1 MTDFTKQ
8 RTTMVDT
15 QIRPSDVTK
24 YSVIEAMLAVPREAF
39 VPTDMRDAAYAGG
52 DVELER
58 GRVMLEPRTLA
69 KMLDALDI
77 QPDEMVLHVGCGLG
91 YGAALM
97 ARLAEFV
104 VALEENE
111 ALAKEA
117 ETLLAERGVDNVAVV
132 QGALAEGVAKHGPYD
147 VILVEGAVERLP
159 EALAQQLKEGG
170 RIACIFT
177 RDNLGTARI
186 GYKIDGQIS
195 WRFLFN
201 AGAPVLPGFAAE
213 HAFAL

>member
-39 VPTDMRDAAYAGG
+39 VPTELRGAAYADSEVRLG
-52 DVELER
+52 R
-58 GRVMLEPRTLA
+58 GRIMLEPRTLA

-104 VALEENE
+104 VALEEDE

-117 ETLLAERGVDNVAVV
+117 EAILAERGVDNVAVV
-132 QGALAEGVAKHGPYD
+132 QGPLADGVAKHAPYD
-147 VILVEGAVERLP
+147 VILIEGAVERLP

-177 RDNLGTARI
+177 EDRLGSARI
-186 GYKIDGQIS
+186 GYKIDGRIS

-213 HAFAL
+213 RAFAL